1 MNDYIR
7 SKFIV
12 IMSKN
17 LNQVNYFQN
26 LKNYCFGFKIFILF
40 ICLILC
46 QSCLVKNAKPDKIQ
60 TVTVYTDFL
69 SENDKIIFKQ
79 FKKSEKIKVYY
90 KVLPSDSILEIIRLE
105 KYNSFADLILLHGA
119 DRLLEGGKM
128 NLFRQIDPAEINP
141 LMDENY
147 FSKNNLWCAISKSP
161 IVMIYNKNLLSGDTI
176 KFYIETNLPKW
187 NGKIALQNS
196 KNTTIKVLGIS
207 MLNLKSRKHKNFISN
222 LNKQAQGNPKGDD
235 LTQIKKISAVQSH
248 LAFIELSSL
257 VSANQKKDTLS
268 KKLYRNISVIF
279 PSQTQKGTFYN
290 VTGAGIYKYARNP
303 ENAKKLL
310 QYLTSKKAQ
319 YAFSSGRF
327 EFPVLTDVKADP
339 RLQEFGSFRGRFVA
353 NRLGNKA
360 KKKELMLK

>member
-12 IMSKN
+12 KMSEN
-17 LNQVNYFQN
+17 SNQAYYFKH
-26 LKNYCFGFKIFILF
+26 LKNFTFGFKVLIIFVSLILF
-40 ICLILC
+40 
-46 QSCLVKNAKPDKIQ
+46 QSCLVKNAEPAKIQ
-60 TVTVYTDFL
+60 TVTVYTDFV
-69 SENDKIIFKQ
+69 SENDKIIFKK
-79 FKKSEKIKVYY
+79 FKKSEKINVYY

-128 NLFRQIDPAEINP
+128 KLFRQIDPSEINP
-141 LMDENY
+141 LLDENY
-147 FSKNNLWCAISKSP
+147 FSKNNFWCAISKSP
-161 IVMIYNKNLLSGDTI
+161 IVMIYNKNLLSDDTI
-176 KFYIETNLPKW
+176 KFYNEINQPKW
-187 NGKIALQNS
+187 QGKIALQSS
-196 KNTTIKVLGIS
+196 KNSTIKVLGIS
-207 MLNLKSRKHKNFISN
+207 MLNLRFKKHKNFLSS
-222 LNKQAQGNPKGDD
+222 LNKQAQGNPKGND
-235 LTQIKKISAVQSH
+235 LTQIKKINAVEAQ

-257 VSANQKKDTLS
+257 IAANQKKDTLS
-268 KKLYRNISVIF
+268 KKLYRNVSVIF

-303 ENAKKLL
+303 ENAQKLL
-310 QYLTSKKAQ
+310 QYLTSKNAQ

-327 EFPVLTDVKADP
+327 EFPVLTDIKADP

-360 KKKELMLK
+360 KKKS